1 MHGPGH
7 GISADSH
14 DMMQIDQQALWPLCR
29 TDLKES
35 NIMKPY
41 YVVGHKNPDC
51 DAIVS
56 AIAYAALKR
65 KLGIDAEARA
75 QGTANPETLFLLKK
89 YHFEQPPVIHTA
101 KCSLAEIEKD
111 TPVLARPDMTMKEAL
126 DLVITQK
133 NRGMLVTDE
142 EGHLEGVVSVSDL
155 TRFWITSEENMVELM
170 THATLDN
177 IIKVLDAKVFFRSD
191 AFSPSGVVHAVPSL
205 SDNPERFRGSIVIL
219 RNSPDIQRFVIEN
232 RAALIIICGEDW
244 IDNVTLEK
252 AKEKGVSVIR
262 TPYSV
267 LDCTKYI
274 YQAPP
279 IEVVTTRNV
288 MSFNEKDMV
297 DDVTKRLAKSRF
309 RSYPVL
315 DDEGRVKA
323 AISRYHLFN
332 YEKKRFILV
341 DHNEESQ
348 SVNDLEFGEVA
359 EIVDHHRMGGIET
372 VNPINITERVIGS
385 TATIITGMYR
395 SHGIEPDHDMA
406 GLLLGGV
413 VNDTLC
419 LKSPTTTD
427 EDREAATYLS
437 GIAGITPEALNEEMI
452 GASMSILNKPYLEL
466 LYDDFKEFRI
476 ENTRVG
482 IGQSPCKSKEEFFR
496 IRDGFLAYMNEV
508 IVSQHYDLLAFLFT
522 DPAGTGS
529 YMIYT
534 GKKAWVMKEGFQNI
548 LDENG
553 FAPGIMSRKKQIL
566 PVIIDT
572 LNK

>member
-1 MHGPGH
+1 
-7 GISADSH
+7 
-14 DMMQIDQQALWPLCR
+14 
-29 TDLKES
+29 
-35 NIMKPY
+35 MKPY

-56 AIAYAALKR
+56 AIAYAALKQ
-65 KLGIDAEARA
+65 KQGVDAEARA
-75 QGTANPETLFLLKK
+75 QGTPNPETAYLLKK
-89 YHFEQPPVIHTA
+89 YHFEQPPIIHTA
-101 KCSLAEIEKD
+101 KCSLAEIDKD

-133 NRGMLVTDE
+133 NRGMFVTDE
-142 EGHLEGVVSVSDL
+142 EGHLEGIVSVSDL
-155 TRFWITSEENMVELM
+155 TRFWITNEKDMVELM
-170 THATLDN
+170 RHASLEN
-177 IIKVLDAKVFFRSD
+177 IIKVLNARAYYQGDSFTPNGS
-191 AFSPSGVVHAVPSL
+191 VHAVPSL
-205 SDNPERFRGSIVIL
+205 SDNPERYRDSIVIL
-219 RNSPDIQRFVIEN
+219 RNNPDVQRFVIDN
-232 RAALIIICGEDW
+232 KAALIIICGEDW

-252 AKEKGVSVIR
+252 ARNNGVSVIH

-274 YQAPP
+274 YQAPT
-279 IEVVTTRNV
+279 IELVTTKNV

-359 EIVDHHRMGGIET
+359 EIVDHHRMGGFESA
-372 VNPINITERVIGS
+372 NPINITERIIGS
-385 TATIITGMYR
+385 TATIIAGMYR
-395 SHGIEPDHDMA
+395 SQHVDLSQDMA

-419 LKSPTTTD
+419 LRSPTTTD
-427 EDREAATYLS
+427 EDREIAEYLS
-437 GIAGITPEALNEEMI
+437 SIAGISPEELNEEMI
-452 GASMSILNKPYLEL
+452 GATDSILDKPYLEL

-482 IGQSPCKSKEEFFR
+482 IGQSPCKSREEFLK
-496 IRDGFLAYMNEV
+496 IRTGFLAYMNEI
-508 IVSQHYDLLAFLFT
+508 IVQQHYDLLAFLFT

-534 GKKAWVMKEGFQNI
+534 GKKAWVIKEGFQDI
-548 LDENG
+548 LREDG